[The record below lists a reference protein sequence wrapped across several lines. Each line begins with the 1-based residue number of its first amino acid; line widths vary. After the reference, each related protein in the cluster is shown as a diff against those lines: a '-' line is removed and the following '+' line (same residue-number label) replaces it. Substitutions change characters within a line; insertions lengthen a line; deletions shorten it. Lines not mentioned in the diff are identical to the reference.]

1 MELKEAIEILKS
13 LQLDRKSFIEDEVEH
28 DSIFMQDYEA
38 IDTVL
43 QALEELQEENGKYR
57 SGELLTANQVKSFE
71 EITKKYYIHKDK
83 IKEKI
88 EEIKHK
94 LTSKDFT
101 HDMYIG
107 TDKHIVWEHLCAK
120 KDVLEEL
127 LKGE

>member
-1 MELKEAIEILKS
+1 MELKEAIEILKN
-13 LQLDRKSFIEDEVEH
+13 LQDWYKEGNMSTTIESSEL
-28 DSIFMQDYEA
+28 EA
-38 IDTVL
+38 LCVVL
-43 QALEELQEENGKYR
+43 QALEN
-57 SGELLTANQVKSFE
+57 SIS
-71 EITKKYYIHKDK
+71 KDK

-88 EEIKHK
+88 EEIKCK

-127 LKGE
+127 LKGEWVREKIS